1 MAAMDQNEVSTA
13 QLMAALTTAITRI
26 SEGSY
31 DSKKSLSSLRKA
43 ATGVGLT
50 FSGTPIGKRGTTWRD
65 FMTKLG
71 GLQNEFKWLKPLL
84 KMAEGTPLQE
94 GEILDPEDDEK
105 LLSLLKYVVADPALD
120 ELTLA
125 EDTDRI
131 AGVAPS
137 GIRAIIR
144 LAEWSLPKNN
154 GAMWDAI
161 VEAMTVGQ
169 MPAKGD
175 PTAYLAAVTKS
186 VRALKTEFGVDIS
199 GTICVAFAMRNL
211 PSSYSTVKYE
221 ISKLPHTDTYT
232 FEQFSKAIQSYWAA
246 MLKMGDA
253 PKGEEATQDSSEM
266 GRMLAALEDIRKRVG
281 DKPTPDKKR
290 GSDPRL
296 AATRRKQALDKAM
309 AELKAQK
316 VEGANEPAPEGTIEC
331 WYCNGPHKKNECPNR
346 LGGQQSLAAVEVS
359 EPEQIHGDYY
369 GLTAVEIPDVTKTEQ
384 LPHAQGSAGGPSPNR
399 ALTGPSPNE
408 PKRILGLAA
417 VTKRHPNYEASPDER
432 GTAASVEMQ
441 DLQPPGGIWDT
452 GATSNMFSRREYF
465 SQLYA
470 SATSKWSTAGGG
482 VARPSGSGETGD
494 IVIVRLKASLM
505 EDSPFNLISA
515 GYLEDSHGLYA
526 SLDEQ
531 RGMLFDCDGDTQVG
545 LRRTHGVYRVKEKP
559 DDPSKP
565 L

>member
-1 MAAMDQNEVSTA
+1 MDQNEVSTA

-65 FMTKLG
+65 FRTKLG

-175 PTAYLAAVTKS
+175 PTAYLAGVTKS

-211 PSSYSTVKYE
+211 PTSYSTVKYE
-221 ISKLPHTDTYT
+221 ISKLPHTDPYT

-246 MLKMGDA
+246 MLKKDDVS
-253 PKGEEATQDSSEM
+253 KDENATQDSSEM
-266 GRMLAALEDIRKRVG
+266 GRML
-281 DKPTPDKKR
+281 
-290 GSDPRL
+290 
-296 AATRRKQALDKAM
+296 
-309 AELKAQK
+309 
-316 VEGANEPAPEGTIEC
+316 
-331 WYCNGPHKKNECPNR
+331 
-346 LGGQQSLAAVEVS
+346 
-359 EPEQIHGDYY
+359 
-369 GLTAVEIPDVTKTEQ
+369 
-384 LPHAQGSAGGPSPNR
+384 
-399 ALTGPSPNE
+399 
-408 PKRILGLAA
+408 
-417 VTKRHPNYEASPDER
+417 
-432 GTAASVEMQ
+432 
-441 DLQPPGGIWDT
+441 
-452 GATSNMFSRREYF
+452 
-465 SQLYA
+465 
-470 SATSKWSTAGGG
+470 
-482 VARPSGSGETGD
+482 
-494 IVIVRLKASLM
+494 
-505 EDSPFNLISA
+505 
-515 GYLEDSHGLYA
+515 
-526 SLDEQ
+526 
-531 RGMLFDCDGDTQVG
+531 
-545 LRRTHGVYRVKEKP
+545 
-559 DDPSKP
+559 
-565 L
+565 